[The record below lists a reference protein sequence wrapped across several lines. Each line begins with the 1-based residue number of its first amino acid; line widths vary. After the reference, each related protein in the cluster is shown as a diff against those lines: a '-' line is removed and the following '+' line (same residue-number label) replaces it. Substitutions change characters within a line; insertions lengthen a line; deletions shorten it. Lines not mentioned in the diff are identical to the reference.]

1 MLPLASFGRA
11 RVEPQALYG
20 PGRVVLP
27 PAVCGP
33 GRVVL
38 PHGLFGPARA
48 VAWSRPRWQV
58 PAKRRWMTP

>member
-1 MLPLASFGRA
+1 MLPPASFGRA
-11 RVEPQALYG
+11 RVEPQALSG
-20 PGRVVLP
+20 PARVEP
-27 PAVCGP
+27 PQALFEP
-33 GRVVL
+33 ARVEP